1 VGGAAR
7 QLALDMNAVII
18 GNNVPETEGAADVDA
33 WHHLAE
39 VKVPVTVAGGDCI
52 IRGKAGQFNSRPV
65 TVYNYVEV
73 RRREWSSS
81 WLRGFKRFSSTTS
94 TAVRL
99 KALSGSVSM
108 AQNTRLT

>member
-52 IRGKAGQFNSRPV
+52 ISRQGWPVQFASSNRLQLRRGQA
-65 TVYNYVEV
+65 T
-73 RRREWSSS
+73 
-81 WLRGFKRFSSTTS
+81 
-94 TAVRL
+94 
-99 KALSGSVSM
+99 
-108 AQNTRLT
+108 